1 VAGDQWLEGPG
12 EPLLRWLTFGNL
24 GAFFSRPDHGSVEFP
39 MNAELQEFIADGSRR
54 ITSAH
59 LDKLVRWLP
68 EIRLAV
74 TQVTEFPNL
83 PDQVEFLAE
92 IVEDF
97 HAGLNPSIPFTAI
110 AESAF
115 ALFYLRK
122 GVDILPDAVPRAG
135 YADDAAI
142 ITAVFENYKRP
153 FLEHVLSRNAR
164 KPIEHQR
171 DPGG

>member
-1 VAGDQWLEGPG
+1 MKVD
-12 EPLLRWLTFGNL
+12 
-24 GAFFSRPDHGSVEFP
+24 
-39 MNAELQEFIADGSRR
+39 LQEFIADGARR
-54 ITSAH
+54 ITPAH

-97 HAGLNPSIPFTAI
+97 HAGLNRSIPFTAI

-122 GVDILPDAVPRAG
+122 GVDILPDAIPRTG

-153 FLEHVLSRNAR
+153 FLKHVLARNAR
-164 KPIEHQR
+164 KPIEHIR
-171 DPGG
+171 IGENGMTSNGSVDRACAWNLCVGKTEANATPTTRPSCP

>member
-1 VAGDQWLEGPG
+1 MSQ
-12 EPLLRWLTFGNL
+12 
-24 GAFFSRPDHGSVEFP
+24 
-39 MNAELQEFIADGSRR
+39 ELQNFLVDGARR
-54 ITSAH
+54 ITPAH
-59 LDKLVRWLP
+59 LDKLVRLLP
-68 EIRLAV
+68 KIRLAV

-92 IVEDF
+92 IIEDF
-97 HAGLNPSIPFTAI
+97 HAGLDRSIPFTAI

-122 GVDILPDAVPRAG
+122 RADIIPDSIPRAG

-153 FLEHVLSRNAR
+153 FLRHVLARNAR
-164 KPIEHQR
+164 KPIEH
-171 DPGG
+171 DPDSSGGS

>member
-1 VAGDQWLEGPG
+1 
-12 EPLLRWLTFGNL
+12 
-24 GAFFSRPDHGSVEFP
+24 
-39 MNAELQEFIADGSRR
+39 MNGELQEFISDGAGR
-54 ITSAH
+54 ITPAH

-97 HAGLNPSIPFTAI
+97 HAGLNRSIPFMAI

-122 GVDILPDAVPRAG
+122 AVDIIPDAIPG
-135 YADDAAI
+135 TGFADDAAI
-142 ITAVFENYKRP
+142 ITAVFKRYKQ
-153 FLEHVLSRNAR
+153 
-164 KPIEHQR
+164 PILK
-171 DPGG
+171 

>member
-1 VAGDQWLEGPG
+1 MCVASMRLE
-12 EPLLRWLTFGNL
+12 
-24 GAFFSRPDHGSVEFP
+24 
-39 MNAELQEFIADGSRR
+39 MNVDLKEFIADGARR
-54 ITSAH
+54 ITPAH

-97 HAGLNPSIPFTAI
+97 HAGLNRSVPFTAI

-122 GVDILPDAVPRAG
+122 VTDIIPDSIPRAG
-135 YADDAAI
+135 LTDDAAI
-142 ITAVFENYKRP
+142 IAAVFENYKKP
-153 FLEHVLSRNAR
+153 FLKHVLARNAR
-164 KPIEHQR
+164 KPIEQ
-171 DPGG
+171 DPDSEVGR

>member
-1 VAGDQWLEGPG
+1 MVASLP
-12 EPLLRWLTFGNL
+12 
-24 GAFFSRPDHGSVEFP
+24 FS
-39 MNAELQEFIADGSRR
+39 MNVDLQEFIADGSRR
-54 ITSAH
+54 ITPAH

-97 HAGLNPSIPFTAI
+97 HAGLNRSIPFTAI

-122 GVDILPDAVPRAG
+122 GVDILPDSIPRAG

-153 FLEHVLSRNAR
+153 FLKHVLARNVR
-164 KPIEHQR
+164 RPIEHNP
-171 DPGG
+171 DPDESG

>member
-1 VAGDQWLEGPG
+1 
-12 EPLLRWLTFGNL
+12 
-24 GAFFSRPDHGSVEFP
+24 
-39 MNAELQEFIADGSRR
+39 MNQELQNFITDGARR
-54 ITSAH
+54 ITPVH
-59 LDKLVRWLP
+59 LDKLVRLLP
-68 EIRLAV
+68 EIRLTV

-92 IVEDF
+92 IIEDF
-97 HAGLNPSIPFTAI
+97 HAGLNRSIPFSAI

-122 GVDILPDAVPRAG
+122 GVDIFPDALPRTG

-153 FLEHVLSRNAR
+153 FLKHVLARNAQ
-164 KPIEHQR
+164 KPIEHQS
-171 DPGG
+171 D

>member
-1 VAGDQWLEGPG
+1 MVTST
-12 EPLLRWLTFGNL
+12 PLL
-24 GAFFSRPDHGSVEFP
+24 
-39 MNAELQEFIADGSRR
+39 MNQELQNFIADGARR
-54 ITSAH
+54 ITPAH
-59 LDKLVRWLP
+59 LDKLVRLLP
-68 EIRLAV
+68 KIRLAV

-92 IVEDF
+92 IIEDF
-97 HAGLNPSIPFTAI
+97 HAGINRSIPFTAI

-122 GVDILPDAVPRAG
+122 GADIIPDSIPRTG

-153 FLEHVLSRNAR
+153 FLKHVLARNAR
-164 KPIEHQR
+164 KPIEH
-171 DPGG
+171 DPDSGASS

>member
-1 VAGDQWLEGPG
+1 
-12 EPLLRWLTFGNL
+12 
-24 GAFFSRPDHGSVEFP
+24 
-39 MNAELQEFIADGSRR
+39 MNVELQEFIADGACR
-54 ITSAH
+54 ITPAH

-83 PDQVEFLAE
+83 PDQVEFLAD

-97 HAGLNPSIPFTAI
+97 HAGLNRSIPFTAI

-115 ALFYLRK
+115 ALFCLRK
-122 GVDILPDAVPRAG
+122 GVDILPDAISRTG

-142 ITAVFENYKRP
+142 ITTVFENYKRP
-153 FLEHVLSRNAR
+153 FLKHVLARNVR
-164 KPIEHQR
+164 KPIEYDA
-171 DPGG
+171 DPDASA